1 VEPPNRSATDR
12 ALLDSFIQDGREES
26 FDALLQRY
34 KLKLLNLAFRVLYDR
49 HAAEDV
55 VQNVF
60 IRLVQRKDELINL
73 QSAQSWL
80 YATTVYLSLNMQR
93 TKRRMKKREQ
103 AAEGWTCPETPRQAA
118 MRAEARKQLDVA
130 LASLK
135 HSLRIPVV
143 LRYLQGLSY
152 GEAAEVLDLS
162 SDAVRMRVKQG
173 LRVLRKLLTA
183 RGLVIPIVAVEA
195 GLRSLPAKAASATF
209 LTSASSLIKTAS
221 TAGIAAKVA
230 GTTASVMNGG
240 LIVTAKTKVAIGVGA
255 AILLGGAL
263 IHFVPKS
270 DDRSRTTAPRAERP
284 TFRRKDDSVAGGER
298 KEDEGLPPGPVTEIS
313 EEPVEVKDFDIAG
326 KVVDKAGKP
335 LEGARVFANLF
346 LDSIEDSIRVTYTT
360 EGGKFGFRCP
370 DAKRYSLVVS
380 KEDYVPVRKNFS
392 RPKED
397 IVIMVLLGGAI
408 EGKVVDAVT
417 NEPLDLF
424 RIKRSRYD
432 ASFEH
437 LPDNTIYL
445 PQQGKPFWN
454 PEGKFRVS
462 GLETGTYTLTSIA
475 EGYAQSSAEGI
486 KVELEKTTTG
496 VVIKQQPAGGIYGRV
511 VDAIGRPIEGA
522 KIIQKTR
529 MAELFEVYPDALT
542 TSDAKGEFEIGGLTA
557 GTFTLQ
563 ARHGDYGPAER
574 EVEVIKGEITRGV
587 EFQLLQGASISGTV
601 LAEADLQPIAGVTVR
616 LRVGPRERDAFTP
629 HFGGTV
635 TETDPKGHFQFTKLK
650 PGTYFLTTAAP
661 DFPDETV
668 DDVTLEENEAVEDL
682 IIKLSQGGS
691 LVGTV
696 RDHTGKPVADAHVGA
711 ASPLMQKGA
720 STDGEGNYVIAGLK
734 EAKYSASASHVTTA
748 AGRVRSES
756 HYVQIEDGKE
766 TLLDIVIGGSLKVY
780 GKVARGGE
788 PQAGL
793 EILFLGSVKTVAA
806 TKTYVQ
812 LEVHTDADGRYEIG
826 DLKPGE
832 YTLIVVS
839 VPLRAEILLAN
850 ADVEKNFELPEGRVS
865 GRVLDAETGK
875 LIEGAKVAL
884 QLRRATNLWEA
895 RPLKDPLFRFKPPSD
910 KTDSEGRYSLSG
922 VKDGVYFAV
931 ASKEGYAPQGTT
943 VEVQN
948 SQGPSDLDFLL
959 SRGTTLHGSVTGSD
973 PSRPVQE
980 VFLSARASNGAIVYA
995 KNINLTPEGE
1005 YETAVLTPG
1014 EYTISVEAKGY
1025 APATKKVSV
1034 VAGGDNRADFVLPAG
1049 GTLIVRAIDD
1059 RGYPVPGAQT
1069 KVLDEEGNYWLPAFR
1084 PDFFAEDTEGE
1095 SVSITPNI
1103 SEGEYSVEVGALGYE
1118 AESLNVTIR
1127 EGDTTDRTVRL
1138 RKSR

>member
-1 VEPPNRSATDR
+1 MEPPNRSATDR

-173 LRVLRKLLTA
+173 LRVLRKRLTA

-195 GLRSLPAKAASATF
+195 GLRSLPAKAASASF
-209 LTSASSLIKTAS
+209 LTSASSIIKAAS

-230 GTTASVMNGG
+230 ATTTSVINGG
-240 LIVTAKTKVAIGVGA
+240 LIVTAKTKIAIGVGA

-263 IHFVPKS
+263 IYFVPKGT
-270 DDRSRTTAPRAERP
+270 DRSRTTAPRAERP
-284 TFRRKDDSVAGGER
+284 TLRPKDDSVAESER
-298 KEDEGLPPGPVTEIS
+298 KEDLPPGPAPEIS
-313 EEPVEVKDFDIAG
+313 EQPDEVKDFDIAG

-335 LEGARVFANLF
+335 LEGAQVGANLF
-346 LDSIEDSIRVTYTT
+346 APPRIVRTYTT

-370 DAKRYSLVVS
+370 DEKEYILFVS
-380 KEDYVPVRKNFS
+380 KEDYVPVQKRFS
-392 RPKED
+392 RPKKD
-397 IVIMVLLGGAI
+397 IVVTMLLGGAI

-437 LPDNTIYL
+437 LRDNTIYL
-445 PQQGKPFWN
+445 PQQGKAFWN

-462 GLETGTYTLTSIA
+462 GLETGTYTLFSMA

-496 VVIKQQPAGGIYGRV
+496 VVIQQQPAGGIYGRV

-522 KIIQKTR
+522 KIVQKTR
-529 MAELFEVYPDALT
+529 MAVFEMYADALT
-542 TSDAKGEFEIGGLTA
+542 TSDAKGEFEIGGLPS
-557 GTFTLQ
+557 GTFTLE

-574 EVEVIKGEITRGV
+574 TVDVIKGEITQGV
-587 EFQLLQGASISGTV
+587 EFQLLEGASISGTV
-601 LAEADLQPIAGVTVR
+601 VAEADLQPIAGVTVR
-616 LRVGPRERDAFTP
+616 LRVGPRDPDAFTP
-629 HFGGTV
+629 FFGGTV
-635 TETDPKGHFQFTKLK
+635 NETDPKGHFQFTKLK
-650 PGTYFLTTAAP
+650 SGTYFLTVSAP
-661 DFPDETV
+661 DFPDETM
-668 DDVTLEENEAVEDL
+668 DDVMLEENEAVEDL

-711 ASPLMQKGA
+711 ASALMQKGA
-720 STDGEGNYVIAGLK
+720 KGDEEGNYAITGLK
-734 EAKYSASASHVTTA
+734 QGKYLVNASHARTA
-748 AGRVRSES
+748 ARGIDSENY
-756 HYVQIEDGKE
+756 YVQIEEGKE
-766 TLLDIVIGGSLKVY
+766 TRLDIVVGGSLKVY
-780 GKVARGGE
+780 GKVTSGGE
-788 PQAGL
+788 PQPGL
-793 EILFLGSVKTVAA
+793 EILFLSSTKTVAG
-806 TKTYVQ
+806 TNRYLQ
-812 LEVHTDADGRYEIG
+812 REVHTDADGYYEIG
-826 DLKPGE
+826 NLKPGG

-839 VPLRAEILLAN
+839 VPLLTEILLAN
-850 ADVEKNFELPEGRVS
+850 ADVEKNFELPEGSVT
-865 GRVLDAETGK
+865 GRVVDAETGK
-875 LIEGAKVAL
+875 PIEGAKVAL
-884 QLRRATNLWEA
+884 QPRRVTSLWEA
-895 RPLKDPLFRFKPPSD
+895 RSLKSAGFRFRPPSD
-910 KTDSEGRYSLSG
+910 KTDSEGRYSLSA
-922 VKDGVYFAV
+922 VEDGVYFVV

-943 VEVQN
+943 AEVEN
-948 SQGPSDLDFLL
+948 SQGPSDLDFFL
-959 SRGTTLHGSVTGSD
+959 STGTTLQGSVTGSD

-980 VFLSARASNGAIVYA
+980 IFLSARASNGAIVYA
-995 KNINLTPEGE
+995 KNINLTPEGG
-1005 YETAVLTPG
+1005 YETAALTPG

-1084 PDFFAEDTEGE
+1084 PDAEDTEEEG
-1095 SVSITPNI
+1095 VTITPNL
-1103 SEGEYSVEVGALGYE
+1103 STGEYRVTVSALGYE
-1118 AESLNVTIR
+1118 DESLNVTIR
-1127 EGDTTDRTVRL
+1127 EGDTAERTVRL